1 MNRNFFFKKRLM
13 ESLFALGFWLRK
25 VFVRLYKIIFA
36 KRTIL
41 FVTNEKIRTVNLGPV
56 VQMAFFIAIAYIA
69 NLALQSLNH
78 NSIIESKDSE
88 IERLNAINEHFED
101 EFEAMNEKLEKVN
114 EYLISVTGKV
124 HKVSE
129 IKEEDKTPKKF
140 DKHSMSRQDKK
151 VFALINHSSYQIATL
166 KAATQG
172 RIEKIE
178 KAINITG
185 LNFKSLPQ
193 KKVLSK
199 IESEYQK
206 ITANKSS
213 DKNLGKGGPIEED
226 AKLEADLA
234 KKNLYEKKVEN
245 LENLA
250 FKSEI
255 DYLMVLEKLTVMMP
269 LSRPMKNYQ
278 LSSPFGVRHDP
289 ITGRGAMHK
298 GLDFVG
304 VSNAKIISPSRG
316 RVVLA
321 GRYSQYGNAVVID
334 HGFGITSRYGHLS
347 KVKVKP
353 GDIVN
358 KGDVIAL
365 QGSTGRSTGQHLH
378 YEVRYR
384 DIPLNPRKFIEAG
397 ETLFNGNKK
406 YADS

>member
-1 MNRNFFFKKRLM
+1 MRSFFFKKRLV
-13 ESLFALGFWLRK
+13 ESLFTLGFAVRK
-25 VFVRLYKIIFA
+25 VFTRLYKLIFA

-41 FVTNEKIRTVNLGPV
+41 FVTNQKIRTVNLGPV
-56 VQMAFFIAIAYIA
+56 VQIAFFIG
-69 NLALQSLNH
+69 LAWISSLVIQSLNYS
-78 NSIIESKDSE
+78 NIIENKDSE
-88 IERLNAINEHFED
+88 IRRLNAINEHFEN

-129 IKEEDKTPKKF
+129 IKEEDKTPAKF

-151 VFALINHSSYQIATL
+151 VFTLINHSSYQIATL
-166 KAATQG
+166 QVATQS

-206 ITANKSS
+206 VAHKSS
-213 DKNLGKGGPIEED
+213 GKNLAKGGPIEED
-226 AKLEADLA
+226 KKLEADLA
-234 KKNLYEKKVEN
+234 KKNLYDKKVED

-255 DYLMVLEKLTVMMP
+255 DYLMVLEKLTIMMP

-278 LSSPFGVRHDP
+278 LSSPFGKRFDP
-289 ITGRGAMHK
+289 ITRRSAMHK

-304 VSNAKIISPSRG
+304 VRNAKIISPSRG

-353 GDIVN
+353 GDLVN

-406 YADS
+406 YADI